1 MVARQS
7 GDLEESLSDYRR
19 ARNDFASVQ
28 DDLGEAESISAIGD
42 ILLSQHRY
50 GDLESLYVRKLHLA
64 QATSNHAFL
73 ASALLDL
80 AGVYARQHRY
90 AQADETYQRS
100 LAEYRVAGNPDGES
114 IALERR
120 AELQAEQ
127 GEYQQALK
135 MLDEAQALKEQSGE
149 IEDLARIQY
158 LRARIYLRL
167 NDLER
172 ARSEIEKPIAII
184 ESQRLRIAKFD
195 SRAQYFASVHEYYSL
210 YIQVF
215 MALDKLHPDQKYAQ
229 LAFEAAERSK
239 VRSLL
244 DLLGNSQQSFPCDT
258 LLASNLKAAVRSGS
272 RGIRYTSTIAST
284 SADLG

>member
-1 MVARQS
+1 MPGNIGMRKQTRPIS
-7 GDLEESLSDYRR
+7 
-19 ARNDFASVQ
+19 
-28 DDLGEAESISAIGD
+28 EAW
-42 ILLSQHRY
+42 
-50 GDLESLYVRKLHLA
+50 
-64 QATSNHAFL
+64 
-73 ASALLDL
+73 
-80 AGVYARQHRY
+80 
-90 AQADETYQRS
+90 RS
-100 LAEYRVAGNPDGES
+100 LVSREILDGES

-127 GEYQQALK
+127 GEYQQALQ
-135 MLDEAQALKEQSGE
+135 MLDEAQALREQSGE

-167 NDLER
+167 NDLEK

-210 YIQVF
+210 YIQVL

-244 DLLGNSQQSFPCDT
+244 DLLENSQQTFPCDT
-258 LLASNLKAAVRSGS
+258 LLASNLKSATTEANQKPSGALELTTPQPLTLDEVQAEIGDGERSAA
-272 RGIRYTSTIAST
+272 GICAR
-284 SADLG
+284 